1 VQLQS
6 LLTLIAVSSVVPA
19 LGSTILGSAGN
30 FVVLGGSTVTNTG
43 STTLTGDMGVYP
55 GTSITDLS
63 GITVNGAPAT
73 GNTAVHITDATAQQ
87 AQSDLVTAF
96 SSLSIMG
103 PVTDLGT
110 DYATGNETLLPGVY
124 STPAS
129 TFDVNGA
136 LTLNFQGQSNASFV
150 FLVGSSLTAEVGSQ
164 VILENVGANDSVYW
178 VMPAGAA
185 TILAGAAFEGN
196 ILANA
201 GITFGTGATDLCG
214 RALAQ
219 TPGGVTMQSNTLS
232 IGCQNAPV
240 TTTVA
245 GGGSTTATGNSL
257 LEGSNGLSAS
267 GGTVAGVPEPGSA
280 GLLALGGLLG
290 ACCGWMWRTLKL
302 SGFQSL
308 SGSPG
313 MGN

>member
-1 VQLQS
+1 MS
-6 LLTLIAVSSVVPA
+6 AVPGFGGA
-19 LGSTILGSAGN
+19 ILGTAGN

-43 STTLTGDMGVYP
+43 STTLTGDLGLYS

-63 GITVNGAPAT
+63 GITVNGTTGT
-73 GNTAVHITDATAQQ
+73 GNPAVHITDGTAHQ
-87 AQSDLVTAF
+87 AQNDLTSAFATLTA
-96 SSLSIMG
+96 LG
-103 PVTDLGT
+103 PGVDLGT
-110 DYATGNETLLPGVY
+110 SYATGNETLLPNVY
-124 STPAS
+124 STPSS
-129 TFDVNGA
+129 TFDVNGI
-136 LTLNFQGQSNASFV
+136 LTLNFQGQSNASFI

-185 TILAGAAFEGN
+185 TILGSAAFEGN

-201 GITFGTGATDLCG
+201 GISFGTGATDLCG

-219 TPGGVTMQSNTLS
+219 IPGAVTMDTNTLS

-257 LEGSNGLSAS
+257 LEGSNGLS
-267 GGTVAGVPEPGSA
+267 GGAVVPEPGSA
-280 GLLALGGLLG
+280 GLLALGCLLG
-290 ACCGWMWRTLKL
+290 ALGLHKFR
-302 SGFQSL
+302 SVRY
-308 SGSPG
+308 
-313 MGN
+313 

>member
-1 VQLQS
+1 VQFKS

-19 LGSTILGSAGN
+19 FGSTILGSAGN

-43 STTLTGDMGVYP
+43 STTLTGDLGVYP

-73 GNTAVHITDATAQQ
+73 GNTAVHTTDSTAQQ
-87 AQSDLVTAF
+87 AQSDLSTAF
-96 SSLSIMG
+96 SNLSIMG

-110 DYATGNETLLPGVY
+110 SYATGNETLLPGVY
-124 STPAS
+124 STPGS
-129 TFDVNGA
+129 TFDVDGT

-150 FLVGSSLTAEVGSQ
+150 FLVGSSLTAEVDSQ

-185 TILAGAAFEGN
+185 MILAGAAFEGN

-219 TPGGVTMQSNTLS
+219 AAGDVTMQSNTLT

-257 LEGSNGLSAS
+257 LEGTNGLNAS
-267 GGTVAGVPEPGSA
+267 SGTVAGVPEPGSA
-280 GLLALGGLLG
+280 GLLALGCLLG
-290 ACCGWMWRTLKL
+290 ALGLRKFRP
-302 SGFQSL
+302 SNRGQV
-308 SGSPG
+308 PV
-313 MGN
+313 

>member
-1 VQLQS
+1 VQLKS

-19 LGSTILGSAGN
+19 FGSTILGSAGN
-30 FVVLGGSTVTNTG
+30 FVVLGGSTVTNSG
-43 STTLTGDMGVYP
+43 STTLTGDLGLYS
-55 GTSITDLS
+55 GTSITGLS
-63 GITVNGAPAT
+63 SITVNGTAAT
-73 GNTAVHITDATAQQ
+73 GNPAVHITDGTAEQ
-87 AQSDLVTAF
+87 AQTDLSAAF
-96 SSLSIMG
+96 SSLSSLG
-103 PVTDLGT
+103 PGTDLGT
-110 DYATGNETLLPGVY
+110 SYATGNETLLPGVY
-124 STPAS
+124 STPES

-150 FLVGSSLTAEVGSQ
+150 FLVGSSLTAGVDSQ

-178 VMPAGAA
+178 VMPTGAA
-185 TILAGAAFEGN
+185 SIAAGAAFEGN

-219 TPGGVTMQSNTLS
+219 IPGDVTLLANTLS

-257 LEGSNGLSAS
+257 LEGSNGLSGS
-267 GGTVAGVPEPGSA
+267 GGTVAIVPEPGSA
-280 GLLALGGLLG
+280 GMLALGCVLGALGLLS
-290 ACCGWMWRTLKL
+290 ARFLQQA
-302 SGFQSL
+302 QSTYCR
-308 SGSPG
+308 STK
-313 MGN
+313 

>member
-1 VQLQS
+1 MLLKS
-6 LLTLIAVSSVVPA
+6 LLTLVVVSSVVPA
-19 LGSTILGSAGN
+19 FGSTILGSAGN

-43 STTLTGDMGVYP
+43 PTTLTGYLGLYS

-63 GITVNGAPAT
+63 QITVNGTTGT
-73 GNTAVHITDATAQQ
+73 GNPAVHITDATAQQ
-87 AQSDLVTAF
+87 AQTDLTTAF
-96 SSLSIMG
+96 SSLSLMT

-110 DYATGNETLLPGVY
+110 GYHTGDETLLPGVY
-124 STPAS
+124 STPSS

-178 VMPAGAA
+178 VMPAGFA
-185 TILAGAAFEGN
+185 TIKGDAAFEGN
-196 ILANA
+196 ILANQ

-219 TPGGVTMQSNTLS
+219 IPGDVTMDSNTLS

-240 TTTVA
+240 TTTGA
-245 GGGSTTATGNSL
+245 GGGTATGNSL
-257 LEGSNGLSAS
+257 LEGSNGLS

-280 GLLALGGLLG
+280 GLLALGCLLG
-290 ACCGWMWRTLKL
+290 ALGLRKFR
-302 SGFQSL
+302 SVKY
-308 SGSPG
+308 
-313 MGN
+313 